1 MRSNR
6 LSLGVI
12 IILLGIFILLGK
24 LGVITFVWNV
34 FWPILILAAGLLL
47 HMFYF
52 SRTLPAAA
60 LIPGGLLVTY
70 SLMFLYC
77 TIFGWGAM
85 SYLWPGFIFGVAV
98 GLYEYYMFSD
108 DKPRGAL
115 IASLIVGS
123 VSIVFFGFTLIRT
136 NAIYVIAAAL
146 ILIGLFMI
154 LRRPRA
160 W

>member
-12 IILLGIFILLGK
+12 IILLGVFILLGK

-34 FWPILILAAGLLL
+34 FWPIFVLAAGLLL
-47 HMFYF
+47 HMVYF
-52 SRTLPAAA
+52 SRTMPAGV
-60 LIPGGLLVTY
+60 LIPGGILVTY
-70 SLMFLYC
+70 SLMFFYC
-77 TIFGWGAM
+77 TIFGWNAM
-85 SYLWPGFIFGVAV
+85 SYLWQGFIFGVAV

-115 IASLIVGS
+115 IASLIVGA
-123 VSIVFFGFTLIRT
+123 VSIVFFGFTLIQT

-154 LRRPRA
+154 LRRPRT

>member
-1 MRSNR
+1 MRTNR

-24 LGVITFVWNV
+24 LGVFTFVWSV
-34 FWPILILAAGLLL
+34 FWPIFVLAPGL
-47 HMFYF
+47 MFHLFFF
-52 SRTLPAAA
+52 SRTMPAGV
-60 LIPGGLLVTY
+60 LIPGGILVTY
-70 SLMFLYC
+70 ALMFFYC
-77 TIFGWGAM
+77 AIFGWHSM

-115 IASLIVGS
+115 IAAMIVGS
-123 VSIVFFGFTLIRT
+123 VSIVFFGVTLIHT

-146 ILIGLFMI
+146 ILIGLLMI
-154 LRRPRA
+154 LRRPRT

>member
-1 MRSNR
+1 
-6 LSLGVI
+6 
-12 IILLGIFILLGK
+12 
-24 LGVITFVWNV
+24 
-34 FWPILILAAGLLL
+34 
-47 HMFYF
+47 
-52 SRTLPAAA
+52 
-60 LIPGGLLVTY
+60 
-70 SLMFLYC
+70 MFLYC

-154 LRRPRA
+154 LRRPRT